1 MTSAAPTSRATC
13 TPFDAR
19 IVSVASRGVGR
30 AAAAAKTRAN
40 ASPKS
45 SSATTT
51 PPVRAASGAT
61 RDALAA
67 SRPQAKTSTETRRE
81 ATWEV

>member
-1 MTSAAPTSRATC
+1 
-13 TPFDAR
+13 
-19 IVSVASRGVGR
+19 
-30 AAAAAKTRAN
+30 
-40 ASPKS
+40 
-45 SSATTT
+45 
-51 PPVRAASGAT
+51 VRAASGAT

>member
-1 MTSAAPTSRATC
+1 MTSAAPTSRATR

-19 IVSVASRGVGR
+19 TVSIASRAVGR
-30 AAAAAKTRAN
+30 AAAAAKSRAN

-67 SRPQAKTSTETRRE
+67 SRPQEKTSTETRRE